1 MLIAIPAM
9 LAVVLSSCK
18 DDDPTI
24 GIDSGMPAPSVFY
37 DAANSAGKTIAVYWN
52 PMQAISAGATSFT
65 VQLVKSEDGAGD
77 VYDNTISQTLAS
89 VDKDNQPADKASS
102 KTLPKAAST
111 MFACAPTTPV
121 RSTLRG
127 SWQPAAKRIPLR
139 PASRSVKAS

>member
-1 MLIAIPAM
+1 MKINRMLIAIPAM

-18 DDDPTI
+18 DDDPTV

-89 VDKDNQPADKASS
+89 VDKDNQPADKA
-102 KTLPKAAST
+102 KFENL
-111 MFACAPTTPV
+111 
-121 RSTLRG
+121 
-127 SWQPAAKRIPLR
+127 AKGRIY
-139 PASRSVKAS
+139 